1 MPHTWW
7 AFTPWPM
14 AVALM
19 LLITEPRATAVM
31 LVCDRPP
38 SNCTMSASM
47 QRLAKIPSP
56 RATNGGVWTTF
67 GGATDTPRVTFRMG
81 PLHEAAAWAG
91 AAPAEKTTGSALAEG
106 LASAA
111 GLAAALPAGLAEALA
126 EGLASAAALVEGLA
140 EALDGGALAG
150 AAAPP
155 QALRRMSALE
165 NAPNLRSMYPSR
177 LSGIGAHS
185 TARLLAGGRDGP
197 GSDLAFGQAQQ
208 RGKRDAQNAEH
219 DYRYEHLV
227 HPVGAG
233 RAHDEIADPRDGR
246 VQVGQDHADKASAYG
261 QPEAGHDERQRAG
274 QDDVAPQLALGAAE
288 GAAD

>member
-1 MPHTWW
+1 MNWASSTVKPAVLSTSRPMTQLKLPTPPPAALSFLPLRSAALLIWGPTTSACGRRGAMPHTWW

-111 GLAAALPAGLAEALA
+111 PLAAGLAAALPAGLAEALA

-140 EALDGGALAG
+140 EALDGGALARSEE
-150 AAAPP
+150 
-155 QALRRMSALE
+155 RR
-165 NAPNLRSMYPSR
+165 
-177 LSGIGAHS
+177 
-185 TARLLAGGRDGP
+185 
-197 GSDLAFGQAQQ
+197 
-208 RGKRDAQNAEH
+208 
-219 DYRYEHLV
+219 
-227 HPVGAG
+227 
-233 RAHDEIADPRDGR
+233 
-246 VQVGQDHADKASAYG
+246 
-261 QPEAGHDERQRAG
+261 
-274 QDDVAPQLALGAAE
+274 
-288 GAAD
+288 